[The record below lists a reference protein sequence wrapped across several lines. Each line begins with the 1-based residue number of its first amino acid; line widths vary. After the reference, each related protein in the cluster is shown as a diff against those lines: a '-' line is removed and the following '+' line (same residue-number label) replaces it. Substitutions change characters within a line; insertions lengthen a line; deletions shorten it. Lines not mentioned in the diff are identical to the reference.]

1 MIKKFVLFALLL
13 VPALGYAQ
21 QAQLIA
27 YVNFG
32 EIIPL
37 MPEYAQMMD
46 SLEKEQKVYAAEI
59 QDMQTEYS
67 KKYEDFLDKQETL
80 AESIKAKRLQEIED
94 YRQRTLN
101 YQQQAQQNLEQLNNT
116 ILASIVEKLNKIL
129 EQIGTE
135 NHYAYILDAQALR
148 FISPQSPNATPLVK
162 AKLGLK

>member
-13 VPALGYAQ
+13 IPALGYAQ

-27 YVNFG
+27 YVKYD

-37 MPEYAQMMD
+37 MPEYTQMMD

-59 QDMQTEYS
+59 QDMQTEYT
-67 KKYEDFLDKQETL
+67 KKYEDFIDKQETL
-80 AESIKAKRLQEIED
+80 VESIKAKRLQEIED
-94 YRQRTLN
+94 YRQRTVN
-101 YQQQAQQNLEQLNNT
+101 YQQQAQQNLEQLNRT
-116 ILASIVEKLNKIL
+116 ILSSIVEKLNKVL

-135 NHYAYILDAQALR
+135 NHYAYILDAQAMH